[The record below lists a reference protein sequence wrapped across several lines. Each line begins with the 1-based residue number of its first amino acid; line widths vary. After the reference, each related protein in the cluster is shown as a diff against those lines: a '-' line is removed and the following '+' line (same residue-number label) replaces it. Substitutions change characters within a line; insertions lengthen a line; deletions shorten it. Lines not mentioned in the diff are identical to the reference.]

1 MDSNNDTIISKLTQI
16 IIIELQY
23 HHHYHQRCHRMG
35 RLFQSRKSMSEDIPV
50 AVMTRS
56 GSIVLLALAA
66 LAVLACEWDCFHLP
80 IPMLVT
86 PVLTVCENLLRIM

>member
-1 MDSNNDTIISKLTQI
+1 
-16 IIIELQY
+16 
-23 HHHYHQRCHRMG
+23 MG

-50 AVMTRS
+50 AVMIRS
-56 GSIVLLALAA
+56 GSIVLLALAVLA
-66 LAVLACEWDCFHLP
+66 VLAVLACEWDCFHLP